1 MTTSANI
8 LTTLANVFTAFGDAS
23 EARDTFA
30 PYMAQAYEVEDGHQ
44 LDVECSDGRIM
55 FGISRGTLD
64 ATAVTDSGELLLAE
78 FAGFREPGCFRLVA

>member
-8 LTTLANVFTAFGDAS
+8 LSTLSTVFTAFGDAS

-30 PYMAQAYEVEDGHQ
+30 PYMAQAYEVEDGYQ
-44 LDVECSDGRIM
+44 LDVECSDGRVM
-55 FGISRGTLD
+55 FGIAYGTLD
-64 ATAVTDSGELLLAE
+64 ATAVTNSGELMFAE